1 MKINLIIFLSRF
13 VIGGAGNSIF
23 KLCKYLP
30 KKKFNISIICL
41 KKCSYDKEFK
51 KVGIKVY
58 KIKSNKNIF
67 AMTRVLN
74 ITKCLISNKYK
85 KNIFVSNIHYTN
97 VLSLIFL
104 RNLSNLKIAL
114 IERTPLME
122 LSIYFGFIDFIK
134 KNIIKSL
141 IYLLYN
147 LPDVVVCNSTNIS
160 KNFKIKYNLK
170 TKTIF
175 PPSLSFINFS
185 RNRQNIYKKNK
196 TLVITTVCR
205 LTKEK
210 GLDVFFK
217 ALSMLKFS
225 NYKLLIVG
233 DGIEKLRLKQL
244 SEKLNIS
251 KKIKYFGFLKDIRP
265 VLKLSNLYV
274 NTSYFEGF
282 PNSVVEAINH
292 GIPVICSQS
301 HGGINEIL
309 LNGKC
314 GTIFKNGDSFDLASK
329 IQKYYNDPKKFFIKT
344 KLAKQNIRRF
354 TLEKNISDY
363 ENLFYKL

>member
-1 MKINLIIFLSRF
+1 MKINLIVFLSRF
-13 VIGGAGNSIF
+13 GVGGAGNSIF
-23 KLCKYLP
+23 RLCKSLS

-41 KKCSYDKEFK
+41 KNCSYDREFRK
-51 KVGIKVY
+51 IGIKVY
-58 KIKSNKNIF
+58 KINSNKTIF

-74 ITKCLISNKYK
+74 ITKFLIAKKYK
-85 KNIFVSNIHYTN
+85 KNIFISNIHYTN

-104 RNLSNLKIAL
+104 RNLNNLKIVL
-114 IERTPLME
+114 VERTPLME

-134 KNIIKSL
+134 KNIIKLL

-147 LPDVVVCNSTNIS
+147 LSDAIVCNSANIS
-160 KNFKIKYNLK
+160 KHFKNKYKLK

-175 PPSLSFINFS
+175 PPSIINSFQSNKK
-185 RNRQNIYKKNK
+185 IYKKNK
-196 TLVITTVCR
+196 TLVIVTVCR

-210 GLDVFFK
+210 GLDVLFQ
-217 ALSMLKFS
+217 ALSLLKFK
-225 NYKLLIVG
+225 NYKLLIAG
-233 DGIEKLRLKQL
+233 NGIEKIKLKRL

-251 KKIKYFGFLKDIRP
+251 SKIKYFGFLKDIRP
-265 VLKLSNLYV
+265 VLKLSNLYI
-274 NTSYFEGF
+274 NSSYFEGF

-314 GTIFKNGDSFDLASK
+314 GTIFNNGNSFDLAKK
-329 IQKYYNDPKKFFIKT
+329 IEEYYNNPKEYFSKT
-344 KLAKQNIRRF
+344 RLAKKNIKRF
-354 TLEKNISDY
+354 TLRKNIMGY
-363 ENLFYKL
+363 ENLFNKL

>member
-13 VIGGAGNSIF
+13 GMGGAGNSIF
-23 KLCKYLP
+23 RLCKGLP
-30 KKKFNISIICL
+30 KKQFNISIICL
-41 KKCSYDKEFK
+41 KNCSYDKEFK
-51 KVGIKVY
+51 KIGINVY

-74 ITKCLISNKYK
+74 ITKYLISNKYK

-104 RNLSNLKIAL
+104 RNLNNLKIAL

-147 LPDVVVCNSTNIS
+147 LSDVVVCNSTNIS
-160 KNFKIKYNLK
+160 KHFKIKYNIK

-175 PPSLSFINFS
+175 PPSIINFTH
-185 RNRQNIYKKNK
+185 NRQNIYKKNK
-196 TLVITTVCR
+196 TLIITTVCR

-217 ALSMLKFS
+217 ALSILKLS

-233 DGIEKLRLKQL
+233 DGIEKLRLKQF

-251 KKIKYFGFLKDIRP
+251 KKIKYFGFLRDIRP

-282 PNSVVEAINH
+282 PNSVVEAINY

-314 GTIFKNGDSFDLASK
+314 GTIFKNGDAFDLASK
-329 IQKYYNDPKKFFIKT
+329 IQKYYNDPQKFLIKT
-344 KLAKQNIRRF
+344 KLAKRNIRRF
-354 TLEKNISDY
+354 TLEENISNY
-363 ENLFYKL
+363 ENLFHNL